1 MLRVYS
7 VKEAAK
13 RLGVAATTLSR
24 WVKIGRF
31 PNAYKLD
38 PNAKNSPYRIP
49 EEDVEAFEEQR
60 RQNMMEAAE

>member
-1 MLRVYS
+1 MSEVYS
-7 VKEAAK
+7 VKEAAE

-38 PNAKNSPYRIP
+38 PKGKNSPYRIP
-49 EEDVEAFEEQR
+49 EGDIEAFEEER
-60 RQNMMEAAE
+60 RQQVTEAVE

>member
-1 MLRVYS
+1 MSKMLS
-7 VKEAAK
+7 AKEAAK

-38 PNAKNSPYRIP
+38 PKAHNSPYRIP
-49 EEDVEAFEEQR
+49 EEDILAFEEER
-60 RQNMMEAAE
+60 RQQMPDAAE